1 MKTVFYGGKVYTGQ
15 LPLQEAFAIE
25 DGRFL
30 FTGSNAEAMA
40 LEADQ
45 RVNLQGAF
53 VCPGFND
60 SHMHLLNFGQALT
73 AAPLHL
79 HTASLEDMLS
89 CLKAAIPGWG
99 GWILGRGWNQDAF
112 CDEHR
117 MPNRYD
123 LDKVSLVHPVCAVR
137 ACGHALAVNSKALE
151 LLGITGDT
159 PQVDG
164 GLIQLENGQP
174 NGLFFD
180 NAMDLV
186 LSRIP
191 VPGKEDIKQMILA
204 ACKALNA
211 YGITSCH
218 SDDYCVF
225 QQLPWQMVNEAF
237 RELEDSGELSVRVYE
252 QANFTKLDHLTGF
265 VQAGNRT
272 GTGSAMFRIGPLKLL
287 GDGALGART
296 AYLSRPYG
304 DDISTSGLSVFTA
317 EEFDRLI
324 GYAHSHGMQV
334 AVHCIG
340 DACLDLV
347 LSSLRK
353 AMDAQPRAN
362 HRHGI
367 VHCQITRQEQ
377 LDTIASM
384 ELHVYAQSIF
394 LDYDIHI
401 VHARAGDELAGS
413 SYRWKTLL
421 KKGATLSNGSDCPV
435 ELPDVMAGIQCAVT
449 RRDLK
454 GYGPYHEDETF
465 TVQEALDSFTQSG
478 AFASFEEG
486 EKGRIQP
493 GMLADFVVLGQDP
506 FTVSPESLKD
516 IPILQTWL
524 GGKQVYSK

>member
-79 HTASLEDMLS
+79 HTASLEGMLA
-89 CLKAAIPGWG
+89 CLKAAIPGRG
-99 GWILGRGWNQDAF
+99 GWILGRGWNQDTF

-151 LLGITGDT
+151 LLGITADT

-164 GLIQLENGQP
+164 GLIHLENGQP

-204 ACKALNA
+204 ACKALNV

-225 QQLPWQMVNEAF
+225 QQLSWQMVNEAF

-252 QANFTKLDHLTGF
+252 QANFTNIDALTGF

-304 DDISTSGLSVFTA
+304 DDTSTSGLSVFTA

-401 VHARAGDELAGS
+401 VHARAGDELAES

-454 GYGPYHEDETF
+454 GFGPYHEDEAF

-478 AFASFEEG
+478 AFASFEEW

-493 GMLADFVVLGQDP
+493 GMLADFVVLGRDP
-506 FTVSPESLKD
+506 FTVSPGSLKD
-516 IPILQTWL
+516 IPVLQTWL